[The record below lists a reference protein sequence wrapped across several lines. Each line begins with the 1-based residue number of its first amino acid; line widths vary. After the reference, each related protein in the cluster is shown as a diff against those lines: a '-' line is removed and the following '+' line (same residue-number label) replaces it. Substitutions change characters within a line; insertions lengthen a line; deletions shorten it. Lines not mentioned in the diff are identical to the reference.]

1 VDAANCGPGA
11 ALHAASA
18 SVRRFKCGLDGHS
31 PLVGAGIRIAP
42 VSAMKLRPVLW
53 CTFPLLAVHLL
64 PAACGG
70 DSGSDGNAT
79 ASDSGTQTSEDGGNA
94 STGPMPDGGAAGDD
108 AGGGGPSA
116 DAGGAAT
123 PDGGHDS
130 GGNGATD
137 ASADG
142 SAVTTPAI
150 KAVMY
155 LPNWNG
161 SFASWATKIDFTKM
175 THLLLAFGTVDT
187 NNNWNMGA
195 ADSDVQTLAAAA
207 HANQVK
213 VLVSI
218 GGADDDIGIMNQ
230 YQATSNITPLV
241 ANLDAMVTRL
251 TLDGVDVDLERGT
264 LMQSSSN
271 YPAFVKQLVS
281 TFRPKG
287 MLVTT
292 ALAQYI
298 AQDAKSDAILM
309 GVFQSFDFINDMIY
323 TTNPSDY
330 TNEATWWTGTQ
341 GITSTK
347 LSLGIEFTNGL
358 STSTAIQITKAS
370 KAYGGVMMWE
380 YSQPTEPQLWPA
392 IQSAL

>member
-1 VDAANCGPGA
+1 VAFGRDAACDA
-11 ALHAASA
+11 APRGIGSLDRHSRSVGVGIKIAGILAMR
-18 SVRRFKCGLDGHS
+18 VRR
-31 PLVGAGIRIAP
+31 
-42 VSAMKLRPVLW
+42 VLW
-53 CTFPLLAVHLL
+53 CTFPLLALALL

-70 DSGSDGNAT
+70 SSGSDENA
-79 ASDSGTQTSEDGGNA
+79 AAPDSGAQGSDGG
-94 STGPMPDGGAAGDD
+94 SDHSSGPTRDGGAAYDSGGD
-108 AGGGGPSA
+108 ASA
-116 DAGGAAT
+116 DAGTTT
-123 PDGGHDS
+123 PEGGPSS
-130 GGNGATD
+130 GGDGAVD
-137 ASADG
+137 ASSDVGTVA
-142 SAVTTPAI
+142 TPAI

-161 SFASWATKIDFTKM
+161 SFASWANTIDFTKM

-187 NNNWNMGA
+187 SNNWNMGA

-218 GGADDDIGIMNQ
+218 GGADDDIGIINQ
-230 YQATSNITPLV
+230 YQSASNITALV

-251 TLDGVDVDLERGT
+251 DLDGVDVDLERGN

-271 YPAFVKQLVS
+271 YPAFVNELVS

-287 MLVTT
+287 MLVTS

-298 AQDAKSDAILM
+298 AQDANSDAVLM

-323 TTNPSDY
+323 TTNLSDY
-330 TNEATWWTGTQ
+330 TNEASWWTGTQ
-341 GITSTK
+341 GIAKTK
-347 LSLGIEFTNGL
+347 LCLGIEFTNNLTTG
-358 STSTAIQITKAS
+358 TAIQITTTS

-380 YSQPTEPQLWPA
+380 YSQSTESQLWPA
-392 IQSAL
+392 VQSAL